1 MKKGQGRPQRLGD
14 LIQREVA
21 ELIRLDVR
29 DPRVGMITITSVDVS
44 PDLSHAKVFFTL
56 IDQARLEGTL
66 AGLKRS
72 AGFLRSQLARRIKLY
87 TTPEL
92 RFVYDESV
100 ERGDRLSRLIDSAL
114 RPPEPAARR
123 PKAAPRRKTRKSK

>member
-1 MKKGQGRPQRLGD
+1 VKKKSGRPQKLGD
-14 LIQREVA
+14 LIQREVSD
-21 ELIRLDVR
+21 LIRLEVR

-44 PDLSHAKVFFTL
+44 PDMTHAKIFFTV
-56 IDQARLEGTL
+56 LEKDKLQDTL

-72 AGFLRSQLARRIKLY
+72 AGFLRAQLAKRVQMY

-100 ERGDRLSRLIDSAL
+100 ERGDRLSRLIDAAL
-114 RPPEPAARR
+114 
-123 PKAAPRRKTRKSK
+123 KPRK

>member
-1 MKKGQGRPQRLGD
+1 MKGRRSGRPEKLGD
-14 LIQREVA
+14 LMQRELSDLLQR
-21 ELIRLDVR
+21 ELR
-29 DPRVGMITITSVDVS
+29 DPRVGMITITGVDVS
-44 PDLSHAKVFFTL
+44 PDLSHAKVFFT
-56 IDQARLEGTL
+56 ILEKEKLQDTL

-100 ERGDRLSRLIDSAL
+100 ERGDRLSRLIDSTQ
-114 RPPEPAARR
+114 E
-123 PKAAPRRKTRKSK
+123 KK

>member
-1 MKKGQGRPQRLGD
+1 VKKGQGRPQRLGD
-14 LIQREVA
+14 LIQREVSD
-21 ELIRLDVR
+21 LIRDEVR

-44 PDLSHAKVFFTL
+44 PDLTHAKIFVTVLEKDNLQDTL
-56 IDQARLEGTL
+56 E
-66 AGLKRS
+66 GLKRS
-72 AGFLRSQLARRIKLY
+72 AGFLRAQLAKRVQMY

-114 RPPEPAARR
+114 
-123 PKAAPRRKTRKSK
+123 KPRK